1 MGMTFLE
8 NTLDLFLEAAP
19 WLVLGLAFAGLIK
32 AWLPEGA
39 LSRWLGGKGL
49 WPVVKAAFVGA
60 PLPLCSCGVLPAAI
74 GLKREGASNG
84 ATASFLVATPE
95 TGPDSIAVS
104 NALLGPFMA
113 IIRPIAA
120 VSSAI
125 AAGVLAELAP
135 EKSAVQQSVSSPC
148 CASEKSCGGSA
159 PSAVKTGIVS
169 RTVDGL
175 RYAFTDMLEDLAGWM
190 FIGFLVAGA
199 AVTLVPPGTL
209 SEFGSGLP
217 AMLVMLVVGVPLYVC
232 ASASTPIAA
241 AMILTG
247 VSPGTALV
255 FLLVGPATNFAGI
268 ALIAKEMGV
277 KATAGY
283 LAGVA
288 GGALVAGL
296 LTDAAIASFGID
308 IAAQAS
314 SVHGLS
320 PFWLEVLSAVLLV
333 LFSLP
338 KVVREI
344 SGRFSH
350 A

>member
-1 MGMTFLE
+1 MTFLE

-39 LSRWLGGKGL
+39 LLRWLGGRGL
-49 WPVVKAAFVGA
+49 WPVLKAAVIGA

-104 NALLGPFMA
+104 YALLGPFMA
-113 IIRPIAA
+113 VVRPVAA
-120 VSSAI
+120 VFSAVSAGFL
-125 AAGVLAELAP
+125 AALAP
-135 EKSAVQQSVSSPC
+135 EEKKVVNAPVPSC
-148 CASEKSCGGSA
+148 CAKEKSCSSQNITQNESLPA
-159 PSAVKTGIVS
+159 
-169 RTVDGL
+169 RTVTGL
-175 RYAFTDMLEDLAGWM
+175 RFAFGDMLDDIAGWM
-190 FIGFLVAGA
+190 IVGFLVAGA

-209 SEFGSGLP
+209 SQFGSGLS

-241 AMILTG
+241 AMILAG

-268 ALIAKEMGV
+268 VLIAKEMGV
-277 KATAGY
+277 KATVGY
-283 LAGVA
+283 LTGVA

-296 LTDAAIASFGID
+296 ATDWAIQAFGVD
-308 IAAQAS
+308 VAAQTA
-314 SVHGLS
+314 SVHGML
-320 PFWLEVLSAVLLV
+320 PFWLEAASGVVLIGAVLVRRVKKPSPL
-333 LFSLP
+333 SL
-338 KVVREI
+338 
-344 SGRFSH
+344 SS
-350 A
+350 

>member
-1 MGMTFLE
+1 MTYLE
-8 NTLDLFLEAAP
+8 NTLGLFIEAAP
-19 WLVLGLAFAGLIK
+19 WLIVGLAFAGLIK

-39 LSRWLGGKGL
+39 LSRWLGGRGL
-49 WPVVKAAFVGA
+49 WPVLKAAVVGA

-104 NALLGPFMA
+104 YALLGPFMA
-113 IIRPIAA
+113 VVRPIAA
-120 VSSAI
+120 VFSAV
-125 AAGVLAELAP
+125 AAGFLAALAP
-135 EKSAVQQSVSSPC
+135 EEKKVASAPVTSC
-148 CASEKSCGGSA
+148 CAKEKSCSSQSVTQKEPLPA
-159 PSAVKTGIVS
+159 
-169 RTVDGL
+169 RTVAGL
-175 RYAFTDMLEDLAGWM
+175 RYAFGDMLDDIAGWM
-190 FIGFLVAGA
+190 VVGFLVAGA
-199 AVTLVPPGTL
+199 AVTIVPPGAL
-209 SEFGSGLP
+209 AEFGSGLP

-241 AMILTG
+241 AMILAG

-268 ALIAKEMGV
+268 MLIAKEMGV

-296 LTDAAIASFGID
+296 ATDAAIQAFSID
-308 IAAQAS
+308 VAAQAA
-314 SVHGLS
+314 SVHGML
-320 PFWLEVLSAVLLV
+320 PFWLEAASGVILIVAGLARRLKKPSPLSL
-333 LFSLP
+333 S
-338 KVVREI
+338 
-344 SGRFSH
+344 S
-350 A
+350 